1 MESAALWPVG
11 SKSLTVDGSCIPCI
25 VRLILNHWTA
35 SEALL
40 NPFKKKKIVF
50 EELSLAVQ
58 WLGFHTNTAGGLG
71 FDHWMGNEDA
81 ACHAVWLKIFLK
93 K

>member
-1 MESAALWPVG
+1 MWPVG
-11 SKSLTVDGSCIPCI
+11 SKLLTVDGSCIPCI
-25 VRLILNHWTA
+25 VRLILNHWTT

-40 NPFKKKKIVF
+40 NSFKKKKMF
-50 EELSLAVQ
+50 LKSCPLAVQ
-58 WLGFHTNTAGGLG
+58 WLGFHTNTAGEVG

-81 ACHAVWLKIFLK
+81 ACHAVWLKIFFK